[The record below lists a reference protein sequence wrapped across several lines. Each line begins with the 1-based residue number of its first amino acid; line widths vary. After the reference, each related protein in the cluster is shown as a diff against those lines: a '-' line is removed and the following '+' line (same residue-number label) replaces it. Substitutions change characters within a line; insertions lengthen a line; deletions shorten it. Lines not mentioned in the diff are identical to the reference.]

1 MGILMML
8 QSILGI
14 LAGKLVWSNPGVA
27 KHLYQFFWPSM
38 IVTFFINLTI
48 FVTGGLYIVNIEDRI
63 HLDWVHINETLNM
76 EATTAAELIT
86 EAQFIE
92 GAQGAFRLLVV
103 IGIATTVYL

>member
-14 LAGKLVWSNPGVA
+14 SAGKLVWSNPGVA

-63 HLDWVHINETLNM
+63 HLDWVQ
-76 EATTAAELIT
+76 AAMTVAAL
-86 EAQFIE
+86 QSSQQLSF
-92 GAQGAFRLLVV
+92 LV
-103 IGIATTVYL
+103 GWHSPKMSFWSNW